1 MKIALSKKIA
11 AILFLILFVPGCTTS
26 IKSDS
31 AFARNAPING
41 EIHFLRNSGGWKKV
55 EFGDLLNDTVERVLL
70 DRKNSNIIVLFDSI
84 GNKWS
89 LGCVKSRNKRTSQ
102 FGYHPCNSAFFTINA
117 PKTTALQTTAAGITL
132 GGYTLVQTLTGKFE
146 YVVEFN
152 QDILINALK
161 SAGLVKSTSWSAKYT
176 FVDNVWIAQRNEIMK
191 ATKPTAAHLNL
202 LRRQTDTYVCR
213 NALTQQNQQ
222 LNWDSRNLFSDQV
235 REAKR
240 RGLTL
245 ERCAQL
251 TGRSHQVAGSTEPP
265 SSDVT
270 EYPKSSD
277 MMVCVRALTA
287 GYEPLGWGKYEDA
300 VQEAKRRGH
309 TLERCAQLTG
319 RKTQVARNTTPSVR
333 VSPPPPPPVQSSPR
347 TVPRHLVMA
356 VQKRLVDLGFDP
368 GPADGVVGGKTRS
381 AIRAFQRLANLDAT
395 GDVSAD
401 LLQRLKR
408 ETAAIAK
415 PTPTVQPPATPEP
428 AQTVHIPAGI
438 DFGRYHALVIGNNA
452 YRTLPRLRTAVNDA
466 KGVANLLRE
475 AYGFKVTVLTDASRD
490 DTIKTLYGIRSRL
503 KERDNLL
510 IYYAGHGWLD
520 EKADRGYWFPVD
532 ATEDNPSRW
541 LSNADIT
548 DTLKAVNA
556 KHVLVV
562 ADSCYSGAMARAF
575 HRGALIKPR
584 TSSFIAQMLDK
595 KSRTVLASGGMEPVV
610 DSGGGRHSVF
620 AKALLDALADNRG
633 VIDGMQVFARV
644 REQVRLNAHQTPQYS
659 NIRFAGHEVG
669 GDFLFVRRR

>member
-1 MKIALSKKIA
+1 M
-11 AILFLILFVPGCTTS
+11 
-26 IKSDS
+26 
-31 AFARNAPING
+31 R
-41 EIHFLRNSGGWKKV
+41 
-55 EFGDLLNDTVERVLL
+55 RVLVLLLLSGLLFGCQWTRYGSSPRYTVTNGGISNLSDRGICVQALTWTPGPL
-70 DRKNSNIIVLFDSI
+70 DWDRR
-84 GNKWS
+84 S
-89 LGCVKSRNKRTSQ
+89 L
-102 FGYHPCNSAFFTINA
+102 Y
-117 PKTTALQTTAAGITL
+117 
-132 GGYTLVQTLTGKFE
+132 
-146 YVVEFN
+146 
-152 QDILINALK
+152 
-161 SAGLVKSTSWSAKYT
+161 SAGV
-176 FVDNVWIAQRNEIMK
+176 N
-191 ATKPTAAHLNL
+191 
-202 LRRQTDTYVCR
+202 
-213 NALTQQNQQ
+213 
-222 LNWDSRNLFSDQV
+222 
-235 REAKR
+235 EAKR
-240 RGLTL
+240 RGLTI
-245 ERCAQL
+245 ERCA
-251 TGRSHQVAGSTEPP
+251 E
-265 SSDVT
+265 
-270 EYPKSSD
+270 
-277 MMVCVRALTA
+277 
-287 GYEPLGWGKYEDA
+287 
-300 VQEAKRRGH
+300 
-309 TLERCAQLTG
+309 LTG
-319 RKTQVARNTTPSVR
+319 RKTQVAKTTTPTVR
-333 VSPPPPPPVQSSPR
+333 VPPPPPSPVQSSPR
-347 TVPRHLVMA
+347 TAPRHLVMA
-356 VQKRLVDLGFDP
+356 VQKRLGDFGFDP

-381 AIRAFQRLANLDAT
+381 AIKAYQSLANLDVT

-401 LLQRLKR
+401 LLQRLKQ
-408 ETAAIAK
+408 ETAVIAK
-415 PTPTVQPPATPEP
+415 PAPTVRPPPAPEP
-428 AQTVHIPAGI
+428 ARTTLIPAGI

-452 YRTLPRLRTAVNDA
+452 YRSLPRLKTAINDA
-466 KGVANLLRE
+466 TGVANLLRE
-475 AYGFKVTVLTDASRD
+475 EYGFNVTILTDATRD

-510 IYYAGHGWLD
+510 IYYAGHGSLD

-548 DTLKAVNA
+548 DTLKAVHA